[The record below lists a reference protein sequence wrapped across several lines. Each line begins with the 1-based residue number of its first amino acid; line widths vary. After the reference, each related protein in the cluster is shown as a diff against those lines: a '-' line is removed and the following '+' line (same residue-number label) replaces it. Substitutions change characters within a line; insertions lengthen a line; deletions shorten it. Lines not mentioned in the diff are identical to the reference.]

1 MGLLDRGEHK
11 FNQIGE
17 YEMGRSVKILIAV
30 LIVLAVGVL
39 AYLNLVKL
47 HEEKVE
53 KAVTVERRIW
63 EDKTE
68 TLEQKVDELE
78 RELSETAES
87 QVPEQK
93 LTEALGE
100 KPPPAP
106 ARKEERVSLEDIEEQ
121 IMAFFA
127 YLDRQPY
134 MASYGL
140 EEGTYSQYRLA
151 LADLAE
157 NSPVLIGETDS
168 LHRLYKNMAHFYR
181 VLGGKRIRLILDVLE
196 NESEIIET
204 VMKTFYTWYAWPEE
218 ADSDV
223 SGRPDLDLQYT
234 YAAYFL
240 NTLSGRSYLIRR
252 DSRVRALTYYY
263 AVLILDRANDEKR
276 NSLGLD
282 IRPHIKS
289 SYRDIRDLRGLKNR
303 RSYLKNLDRL
313 AIKYKMV

>member
-1 MGLLDRGEHK
+1 
-11 FNQIGE
+11 
-17 YEMGRSVKILIAV
+17 MGRSVKILIAV
-30 LIVLAVGVL
+30 LIVLAVGGL
-39 AYLNLVKL
+39 AALHLLKF

-78 RELSETAES
+78 KELSETAETP
-87 QVPEQK
+87 VPQQK
-93 LTEALGE
+93 LSDALGE
-100 KPPPAP
+100 KPPAP
-106 ARKEERVSLEDIEEQ
+106 RTERQAQTTLEDIEDQ
-121 IMAFFA
+121 VMAFFA

-134 MASYGL
+134 VVTYGL
-140 EEGTYSQYRLA
+140 EDGTYAQYLLSLEQLA
-151 LADLAE
+151 Q

-181 VLGGKRIRLILDVLE
+181 ILGQQRIQLILDVLE

-204 VMKTFYTWYAWPEE
+204 VMKTFYTWYAWPQD
-218 ADSDV
+218 AASDL
-223 SGRPDLDLQYT
+223 SGRPDLELQYT
-234 YAAYFL
+234 YAVFFL

-263 AVLILDRANDEKR
+263 SVLILDRANDEKR
-276 NSLGLD
+276 NALGID

-303 RSYLKNLDRL
+303 RAYLKNLDRL

>member
-1 MGLLDRGEHK
+1 
-11 FNQIGE
+11 
-17 YEMGRSVKILIAV
+17 MGRSVKILIAV

-39 AYLNLVKL
+39 AYLNLVKF

-78 RELSETAES
+78 KELSETADS
-87 QVPEQK
+87 KAPEQK

-106 ARKEERVSLEDIEEQ
+106 ARKEKRMSLEDIEDQ

-134 MASYGL
+134 VASYGL
-140 EEGTYSQYRLA
+140 EEGTYSQYRSA

-181 VLGGKRIRLILDVLE
+181 VLGGKRIGLILDVLE

-204 VMKTFYTWYAWPEE
+204 VMKTFYTWYAWPED

-303 RSYLKNLDRL
+303 RGYLKYLDRL